1 MHHSIMQATFPWQNV
16 INNNNIAWNIQNK
29 SIKSMQLNKDLV

>member
-16 INNNNIAWNIQNK
+16 INNIAWNIKNK
-29 SIKSMQLNKDLV
+29 SIKSMQLNIDLV